1 MNYFKTQKQIE
12 RMERDLKEISDML
25 YELALREKT
34 EPPPKTNFERYHIHK

>member
-25 YELALREKT
+25 YELALKEKT
-34 EPPPKTNFERYHIHK
+34 ESKLPPNFERYHIHK